1 MLTGLMIQTR
11 GMALAILDLLSQNP
25 FRMLLASLSGML
37 FPLFFRRPGVC
48 QVTGA
53 DVHDGEVV
61 AQSATETSSTRLL
74 AGPDMGDGE
83 IVAPTTRTTF
93 STPSVAVAPVQ
104 KGGPPLEPLQAV
116 SKKRPLAHSPEDVD
130 DDGNPMPKAWR
141 RGFWTGEPTWQGT
154 GPQPGDINEV
164 VRRHVAQKAVLPPG
178 PISAHSEIDDLLSS
192 AAMRL
197 RKAAAKKKR
206 QAKALRVSSSSDSS
220 TSSSSSTS

>member
-1 MLTGLMIQTR
+1 MFVDGFV
-11 GMALAILDLLSQNP
+11 GD
-25 FRMLLASLSGML
+25 AS
-37 FPLFFRRPGVC
+37 F
-48 QVTGA
+48 
-53 DVHDGEVV
+53 
-61 AQSATETSSTRLL
+61 
-74 AGPDMGDGE
+74 
-83 IVAPTTRTTF
+83 
-93 STPSVAVAPVQ
+93 
-104 KGGPPLEPLQAV
+104 EPLH
-116 SKKRPLAHSPEDVD
+116 PLNLLLWANLQDVD

-220 TSSSSSTS
+220 TSSSSSTSEASK